1 MMDIQMYLVRQR
13 LWALNTFGPGVRD
26 KSLIKHIKKELDEI
40 KASPG
45 DLEEWIDVVI
55 LALEGAIRNAEAV
68 SDTPVDD
75 VVDCLLM
82 KQEKNINREWPDWKA
97 MDPSQPIEHVK

>member
-1 MMDIQMYLVRQR
+1 MDLKFYLVRQR
-13 LWALNTFGPGVRD
+13 LWFLKIFGPGRRD
-26 KSLIKHIKKELDEI
+26 AGLIKHIKKELDEI

-68 SDTPVDD
+68 SDRPVDD